1 MSCEG
6 GLSHIAQLPLN
17 CYFLSVMNY
26 VMDTAA
32 HVIKLPQRPYRLDA
46 RQHPGLTYFPTGF
59 QNLLPRP
66 LAGLFLRR
74 VLCAQK
80 LASKNKN

>member
-17 CYFLSVMNY
+17 RYFLSVMNY
-26 VMDTAA
+26 VMDTVA

-46 RQHPGLTYFPTGF
+46 SQQPGLTYFPTGF
-59 QNLLPRP
+59 QNLLPHP
-66 LAGLFLRR
+66 LAGLFLRSF
-74 VLCAQK
+74 LCAQK